1 MGIRDDLQTS
11 LAAEMDGDLAD
22 TVEAFEASRTT
33 VSDTFDPVTGTYPET
48 VTTYAGRWI
57 KTEWSLEELDSQHID
72 LNDVKRVIPQD
83 QTAWVPA
90 RDDTV
95 DGLRVVQVWQDG
107 AGATWTVQ
115 LRAT

>member
-1 MGIRDDLQTS
+1 MGIRDDLQAS

-57 KTEWSLEELDSQHID
+57 KTEWSLEELDSQHIEATD
-72 LNDVKRVIPQD
+72 LKRLVLQNE
-83 QTAWVPA
+83 TTWAPA
-90 RDDTV
+90 VDDTV
-95 DGLRVVQVWQDG
+95 DGYRVEDVQQDG
-107 AGATWTVQ
+107 AQAVWTVQ
-115 LRAT
+115 LRKT